1 MKLSYLLGI
10 AIVLLA
16 VNMAMADNT
25 LYLNADVSCPYT
37 TSTTF
42 PDITVPTQS
51 VVIPNILHLYKP
63 SLLTIGHCG
72 PWSVSIASDK
82 ADGKMTTS
90 SGYAL
95 GMPLQIQL
103 LAAGSTNTGHVDGYK
118 IPVSTEWRRLAYD
131 YGNPP
136 EVFDAQAVNPTFA
149 TDRAGIYSIT
159 LYAMF
164 SETV

>member
-1 MKLSYLLGI
+1 MKLSYFLGI
-10 AIVLLA
+10 AMVLLA
-16 VNMAMADNT
+16 VNTAMADNT

-37 TSTTF
+37 TSTTI

-51 VVIPNILHLYKP
+51 VAIPNDLHLYKP
-63 SLLTIGHCG
+63 SLLTVGHCG
-72 PWSVSIASDK
+72 PWSVSIASNK

-95 GMPLQIQL
+95 GSPLQIRL
-103 LAAGSTNTGHVDGYK
+103 IAAGTGNTGHSDGYK

-131 YGNPP
+131 YGNTP
-136 EVFDAQAVNPTFA
+136 EVFDAEAINPTFV
-149 TDRAGIYSIT
+149 TDRAGLYSIT